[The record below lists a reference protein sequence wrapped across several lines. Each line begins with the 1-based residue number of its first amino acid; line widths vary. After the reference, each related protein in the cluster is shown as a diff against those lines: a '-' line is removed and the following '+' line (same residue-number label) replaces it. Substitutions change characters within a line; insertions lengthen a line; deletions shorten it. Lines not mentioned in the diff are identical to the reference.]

1 MTLDIETA
9 LRDGFDRT
17 TTRNGG
23 VLAAAFVALGLVSAT
38 VNQSLVRVWAES
50 ILDELAENP
59 PSLEGTD
66 LTTEEYQDL
75 ISEIRDTVAETL
87 PISYLESLS
96 VPELLALVFVLAF
109 VAEAIRLVAIR
120 VFVSHETESIPRALV
135 TRNLGW
141 AVLNGVVGGIV
152 AGILIAVASIFLII
166 PGIFLAI
173 SFLFLRQEIAVEDK
187 NFVEALSGSWELTS
201 GDRLE
206 LFVLV
211 VVLVL
216 IGPIVSFVIGLAG
229 NSAPVAVLE
238 IVATSLVLTYTVA
251 VVSRAYD
258 QLRAKRVKTP
268 GADTAPEEF
277 GDIDDDLLP

>member
-23 VLAAAFVALGLVSAT
+23 VLAAAFVALGLVSTT

-75 ISEIRDTVAETL
+75 ISEIRDTVGETL

-141 AVLNGVVGGIV
+141 AVLNGVVGGII

-201 GDRLE
+201 GNRLE

-229 NSAPVAVLE
+229 NSAPVAILE

-258 QLRAKRVKTP
+258 QLRGERVQTA

-277 GDIDDDLLP
+277 DDIDDDLLP

>member
-23 VLAAAFVALGLVSAT
+23 VLAAAFVALGLVSTT

-50 ILDELAENP
+50 ILDELAEKP

-75 ISEIRDTVAETL
+75 ISEIRDTVGETL

-141 AVLNGVVGGIV
+141 AVLNGVVGGII

-201 GDRLE
+201 GNRLE

-229 NSAPVAVLE
+229 NSAPVAILE

-258 QLRAKRVKTP
+258 QLRGERVQTA

-277 GDIDDDLLP
+277 DDIDDDLLP